1 MPSATSM
8 NPSTTFTELSHPP
21 LLGSFL
27 SIDGKKAKTVK
38 GSAKATENASM
49 VTIGLQNS
57 PDVDLISTEPTIGP
71 VQEKDT
77 STRVRAM
84 KKMPARPFESALLSV
99 LLTIHEGMVISN
111 APKNDAANTMNTR
124 KKRILGSQCVASQL
138 KMSAVTASPPTMR
151 VMTMIAAIGSV

>member
-1 MPSATSM
+1 
-8 NPSTTFTELSHPP
+8 
-21 LLGSFL
+21 
-27 SIDGKKAKTVK
+27 
-38 GSAKATENASM
+38 
-49 VTIGLQNS
+49 
-57 PDVDLISTEPTIGP
+57 
-71 VQEKDT
+71 
-77 STRVRAM
+77 M